1 MFYYRT
7 YHIQGKTTD
16 YWKVIINASDTIK
29 KCIYDFLYKDSTIFL
44 SRKHDI
50 FNTEITYSIAN
61 RAISI
66 VEHRPE

>member
-1 MFYYRT
+1 MN
-7 YHIQGKTTD
+7 
-16 YWKVIINASDTIK
+16 KVECLERFN
-29 KCIYDFLYKDSTIFL
+29 LEKDSTIFL

>member
-1 MFYYRT
+1 MT
-7 YHIQGKTTD
+7 KTE
-16 YWKVIINASDTIK
+16 
-29 KCIYDFLYKDSTIFL
+29 CL
-44 SRKHDI
+44 HDV

>member
-1 MFYYRT
+1 MFRLEKALQLKNRY
-7 YHIQGKTTD
+7 
-16 YWKVIINASDTIK
+16 
-29 KCIYDFLYKDSTIFL
+29 IFL
-44 SRKHDI
+44 SGKHDI

>member
-1 MFYYRT
+1 MFILY
-7 YHIQGKTTD
+7 IILNINKIN
-16 YWKVIINASDTIK
+16 KVECLERFNLE
-29 KCIYDFLYKDSTIFL
+29 YNFFYKDFIIFL